1 MAIMATTGQP
11 HAPHSS
17 GASITM
23 KAPAK
28 LNLLLRIIGKRVDG
42 YHEIESLFVPIGL
55 CDTLNI
61 SKMKQGLKVS
71 CTGKALP
78 EGPENLVYRAAL
90 SFFGETGIG
99 DGARITLVKR
109 IPISSGLGGGSS
121 DAAATLKGLNTLWD
135 EPLVGKDLE
144 RLALSLGADVPFFLL
159 QRPAIAR
166 GIGELLQ
173 PLRVFPVFWYVIV
186 SPDFTVS
193 TAWAYGEVRLK
204 LTLEGNR
211 NILNIFNATALKIP
225 DLLLNDLESV
235 TLSKYPFLCSIK
247 ESLLALGALGA
258 LMTGSGP
265 SIFGVFES
273 EHKANEAGET
283 LRSTWPN
290 YEVFIAKGLEQGC

>member
-1 MAIMATTGQP
+1 MTLMPTKRRA
-11 HAPHSS
+11 HAARYTR
-17 GASITM
+17 ASITM
-23 KAPAK
+23 KAPGK
-28 LNLLLRIIGKRVDG
+28 LNLHLRITGKRPDG
-42 YHEIESLFVPIGL
+42 YHEIESLFVPVAL
-55 CDTLNI
+55 WDTLNV
-61 SKMKQGLKVS
+61 SKAKKGLKVF
-71 CTGKALP
+71 CTGRELP

-99 DGARITLVKR
+99 DGARITLVKK

-135 EPLVGKDLE
+135 EPLVEKDLE

-166 GIGELLQ
+166 GIGELLE